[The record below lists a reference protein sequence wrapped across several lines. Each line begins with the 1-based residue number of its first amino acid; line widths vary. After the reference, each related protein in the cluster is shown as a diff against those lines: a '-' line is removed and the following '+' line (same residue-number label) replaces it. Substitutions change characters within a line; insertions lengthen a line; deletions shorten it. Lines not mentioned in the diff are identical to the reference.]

1 MNKLIT
7 HSIATF
13 TSLIAIVLAGS
24 AHAHHPMGGQL
35 PSSALEGLVSG
46 IAHPIIGLDHLLFVA
61 SIALLAVLSG
71 ASLFKMMI
79 AFTISSLSG
88 LLLHV
93 NAINL
98 PSVELIIAVS
108 VMLAGLVIIK
118 QFSGQMVAGQMVAG
132 VLVAGAGL
140 FHGFAYGEAIYGSPA
155 GAVSAYFIGI
165 GFVQC
170 AIAVGVFKAAQLLLA
185 GTRVSANNLRLS
197 AGSGIALFGAFLF
210 AGSM

>member
-24 AHAHHPMGGQL
+24 AQAHHPMGGQL

-118 QFSGQMVAGQMVAG
+118 QFSGQMVAG

-185 GTRVSANNLRLS
+185 GTRISANNLRLS